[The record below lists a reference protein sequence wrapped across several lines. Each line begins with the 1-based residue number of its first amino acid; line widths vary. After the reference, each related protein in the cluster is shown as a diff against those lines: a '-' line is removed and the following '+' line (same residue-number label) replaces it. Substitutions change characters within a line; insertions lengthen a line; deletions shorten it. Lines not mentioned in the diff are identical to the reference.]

1 MAFGELKHFIEHGD
15 EHVAKEMEYNFI
27 SWMRK
32 NPALRK
38 FMPEEIY
45 LDLKSDIES
54 KKMKSIQEFQDKWSG
69 LSTSDVGNMA
79 VALLADSYT
88 TVEQLFGIIF
98 ALNKKTGNLYGVP
111 SVQAE
116 RRKTHVKEV
125 GDPVPIFLWKL
136 CVIT

>member
-32 NPALRK
+32 NPALSK

-54 KKMKSIQEFQDKWSG
+54 KKLKTIQELQDKWGG
-69 LSTSDVGNMA
+69 LSTGDVGKMA

-98 ALNKKTGNLYGVP
+98 ALNKKTGNLYGV
-111 SVQAE
+111 
-116 RRKTHVKEV
+116 
-125 GDPVPIFLWKL
+125 
-136 CVIT
+136 